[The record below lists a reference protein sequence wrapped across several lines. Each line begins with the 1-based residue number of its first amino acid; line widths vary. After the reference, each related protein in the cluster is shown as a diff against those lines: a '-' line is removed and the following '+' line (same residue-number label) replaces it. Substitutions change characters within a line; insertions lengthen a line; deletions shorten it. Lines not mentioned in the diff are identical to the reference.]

1 MRSSTSAN
9 GAAHEADNLWTIART
24 LRAPRDYADGSERCS
39 NRHARPASVTRPS
52 RQLPG
57 SSCGVCKGGMAAS
70 IQSFG
75 MSEQLSIRRP
85 YAICRRLAWFPG
97 TFSRHAF
104 PKPSDLP
111 PQASSDLSSSALR
124 AEAAHVRWRSRFSRA
139 DNGPPA
145 GTRCG
150 GPSKRPQEQRSMGGM
165 HVNAHPRG
173 NDRTTNTSP
182 PRHGVTRAKVTFW
195 PVRGTD

>member
-1 MRSSTSAN
+1 
-9 GAAHEADNLWTIART
+9 
-24 LRAPRDYADGSERCS
+24 
-39 NRHARPASVTRPS
+39 
-52 RQLPG
+52 
-57 SSCGVCKGGMAAS
+57 MAAS

-173 NDRTTNTSP
+173 NDRTTKRSIG
-182 PRHGVTRAKVTFW
+182 HGSAVKLKG
-195 PVRGTD
+195 RGLSATCATNALCCRQRRRCGHAHAHGIDSRR

>member
-1 MRSSTSAN
+1 
-9 GAAHEADNLWTIART
+9 
-24 LRAPRDYADGSERCS
+24 
-39 NRHARPASVTRPS
+39 
-52 RQLPG
+52 
-57 SSCGVCKGGMAAS
+57 MAAS

-173 NDRTTNTSP
+173 NDRTNSLWHRPTHTHPQHSP
-182 PRHGVTRAKVTFW
+182 RGAHAAVCTELGVAFDWWRMCSVSDDEPGARVHAVCARDFFARR
-195 PVRGTD
+195 RGV